1 MKTNYAS
8 NINKGYTYSFLS
20 WFGITSLWVMYLQTK
35 GLTLVEI
42 GLCESIFHIASFLFE
57 VPSGVLA
64 DRLTYKFDL
73 VIGRLAAI
81 LSAVIILFGQTFWLF
96 ALGFVINALSYNM
109 QSGTLEALL
118 YDSLVKDDLTK
129 KYPKVISHIDVIIEF
144 ADTLGVVLAGFL
156 VHWHFELTYVI
167 GIVVGVMGLI
177 TVLFFKEPV
186 IKKRAVEKPTSVKS
200 IVVNSYKTMKGN
212 HQLRNLMLFDALYAT
227 VCTSYFFY
235 FQTLMETNHFSGWLI
250 SALMVMSALLNII
263 GIQLTPMIQKKF
275 SKRELIL
282 ALSVSLVCLLMLTWL
297 SWLPILVVMFLIS
310 QLLPS
315 LITPIFS
322 SYYNEMISSEERATL
337 LSVANVLFS
346 AVMIIAF
353 PLLGWLIQMNGF
365 SFGFGLVGCALAVV
379 LIVMRRSFVSPK

>member
-1 MKTNYAS
+1 MKIKYSS
-8 NINKGYTYSFLS
+8 NISKGYTYSFLS

-35 GLTLVEI
+35 GLSLVEI

-73 VIGRLAAI
+73 ILGRLAAI
-81 LSAVIILFGQTFWLF
+81 LSAVIILFGQTFWMF

-118 YDSLVKDDLTK
+118 YDSLIKDKSTK
-129 KYPKVISHIDVIIEF
+129 QYPKVISRINVIIEF
-144 ADTLGVVLAGFL
+144 ANTLGVVIAGFL

-167 GIVVGVMGLI
+167 GIVVGLMGLI
-177 TVLFFKEPV
+177 TVLLFKEPV
-186 IKKRAVEKPTSVKS
+186 IKKRSTEKPMSVKS
-200 IVVNSYKTMKGN
+200 IVVNSYQIMKHN

-235 FQTLMETNHFSGWLI
+235 FQTLMENEHFSGWMISVLMVV
-250 SALMVMSALLNII
+250 SALINIV
-263 GIQLTPMIQKKF
+263 GIQLTPFIQKTF
-275 SKRELIL
+275 SKRELIITLSLSL
-282 ALSVSLVCLLMLTWL
+282 ACLLMLTWL
-297 SWLPILVVMFLIS
+297 AWLPLLIVMFLIS

-315 LITPIFS
+315 LIDPIFS
-322 SYYNEMISSEERATL
+322 SYYNEMINSEERATL
-337 LSVANVLFS
+337 LSVASVLFS
-346 AVMIIAF
+346 AVMVIAF
-353 PLLGWLIQMNGF
+353 PLFGWLIQINGF
-365 SFGFGLVGCALAVV
+365 SFAFGLVGCVLVVV

>member
-20 WFGITSLWVMYLQTK
+20 WFGITSLWVMYLQTR

-81 LSAVIILFGQTFWLF
+81 LSAAIILFGQTFWMF
-96 ALGFVINALSYNM
+96 ALGFIISALSYNM
-109 QSGTLEALL
+109 QSGTMEALL
-118 YDSLVKDDLTK
+118 YDSLVKDKATK
-129 KYPKVISHIDVIIEF
+129 RYPKVISHIDVIIEF
-144 ADTLGVVLAGFL
+144 ADTLGVVIAGFL

-167 GIVVGVMGLI
+167 GIVVGMMGLI

-186 IKKRAVEKPTSVKS
+186 IKKRTVEKPTSVKS

-227 VCTSYFFY
+227 VCTSYFYY
-235 FQTLMETNHFSGWLI
+235 FQTLMENDHFSGWMI
-250 SALMVMSALLNII
+250 SALMVVSALLNIV
-263 GIQLTPMIQKKF
+263 GIQLTPTIQKKF
-275 SKRELIL
+275 SKRELII
-282 ALSVSLVCLLMLTWL
+282 ALSVSLACMLMLTWL
-297 SWLPILVVMFLIS
+297 AWLPLLIAMFLIS

-315 LITPIFS
+315 FIDPIFS

-337 LSVANVLFS
+337 LSVASVLFS
-346 AVMIIAF
+346 AAMIFMF
-353 PLLGWLIQMNGF
+353 PLLGWLIQINGF
-365 SFGFGLVGCALAVV
+365 SFGFGLVGCVLAVV
-379 LIVMRRSFVSPK
+379 LIAMRRSFASPK

>member
-1 MKTNYAS
+1 MKIKYSS
-8 NINKGYTYSFLS
+8 NISKGYTYSFLS

-35 GLTLVEI
+35 GLSLVEI

-73 VIGRLAAI
+73 ILGRLAAI
-81 LSAVIILFGQTFWLF
+81 LSAVIILFGQTFWMF

-118 YDSLVKDDLTK
+118 YDSLIKDKSTK
-129 KYPKVISHIDVIIEF
+129 QYPKVISRINVIIEF
-144 ADTLGVVLAGFL
+144 ANTLGVVIAGFL

-167 GIVVGVMGLI
+167 GIVVGLMGLI
-177 TVLFFKEPV
+177 TVLLFKEPV
-186 IKKRAVEKPTSVKS
+186 IKKRPTEKQTSVKS
-200 IVVNSYKTMKGN
+200 IVVNSYRIMKHN

-235 FQTLMETNHFSGWLI
+235 FQTLMENEHFSGWMISVLMVV
-250 SALMVMSALLNII
+250 SALINIV
-263 GIQLTPMIQKKF
+263 GIQLTPFIQKTF
-275 SKRELIL
+275 SKRELIITLSLSL
-282 ALSVSLVCLLMLTWL
+282 ACLLMLTWL
-297 SWLPILVVMFLIS
+297 AWLPLLIVMFLIS

-315 LITPIFS
+315 LIDPIFS
-322 SYYNEMISSEERATL
+322 SYYNEMINSEERATL
-337 LSVANVLFS
+337 LSVAGVLFS
-346 AVMIIAF
+346 AVMVIAF
-353 PLLGWLIQMNGF
+353 PLFGWLIQINGF
-365 SFGFGLVGCALAVV
+365 SFAFGLVGCVLVVV

>member
-1 MKTNYAS
+1 MKIKYSS
-8 NINKGYTYSFLS
+8 NISKGYTYSFLS

-35 GLTLVEI
+35 GLSLVEI

-73 VIGRLAAI
+73 ILGRLAAI
-81 LSAVIILFGQTFWLF
+81 LSAVIILFGQTFWMF

-118 YDSLVKDDLTK
+118 YDSLIKDKSTK
-129 KYPKVISHIDVIIEF
+129 QYPKVISRINVIIEF
-144 ADTLGVVLAGFL
+144 ANTLGVVIAGFL

-167 GIVVGVMGLI
+167 GIVVGLMGLI
-177 TVLFFKEPV
+177 TVLLFKEPV
-186 IKKRAVEKPTSVKS
+186 IKKRPTEKQTSVKS
-200 IVVNSYKTMKGN
+200 IVVNSYRIMKHN

-235 FQTLMETNHFSGWLI
+235 FQTLMENEHFSGWMISVLMVV
-250 SALMVMSALLNII
+250 SALINIV
-263 GIQLTPMIQKKF
+263 GIQLTPFIQKTF
-275 SKRELIL
+275 SKRELIITLSLSL
-282 ALSVSLVCLLMLTWL
+282 ACLLMLTWL
-297 SWLPILVVMFLIS
+297 AWLPLLIVMFLIS

-315 LITPIFS
+315 LIDPIFS
-322 SYYNEMISSEERATL
+322 SYYNEMINSEERATL
-337 LSVANVLFS
+337 LSVASVLFS
-346 AVMIIAF
+346 AVMVIAF
-353 PLLGWLIQMNGF
+353 PLFGWLIQINGF
-365 SFGFGLVGCALAVV
+365 SFAFGLVGCVLVVV

>member
-1 MKTNYAS
+1 MKRKYAS
-8 NINKGYTYSFLS
+8 NISKGYTYSFLS

-81 LSAVIILFGQTFWLF
+81 LSAAIILFGQTFWMF
-96 ALGFVINALSYNM
+96 ALGFIISALSYNM
-109 QSGTLEALL
+109 QSGTMEALL
-118 YDSLVKDDLTK
+118 YDSLVKDKATTR
-129 KYPKVISHIDVIIEF
+129 YPKVISHIDVIIEF
-144 ADTLGVVLAGFL
+144 ADTLGVVIAGFL

-186 IKKRAVEKPTSVKS
+186 IKKRAVEKPVSVKS

-235 FQTLMETNHFSGWLI
+235 FQTLMENDHFSGWLI
-250 SALMVMSALLNII
+250 SALMVVSALINIV
-263 GIQLTPMIQKKF
+263 GIQLTPTIQKRF
-275 SKRELIL
+275 SKRELII
-282 ALSVSLVCLLMLTWL
+282 ALSVSLACLLMLTWL
-297 SWLPILVVMFLIS
+297 AWLPLLIAMFLIS

-315 LITPIFS
+315 FIDPIFS

-337 LSVANVLFS
+337 LSVASVLFS
-346 AVMIIAF
+346 AAMIVMF

-365 SFGFGLVGCALAVV
+365 SFGFGLVGCVLAVV
-379 LIVMRRSFVSPK
+379 LIAMRRSFVSPK

>member
-144 ADTLGVVLAGFL
+144 ADTLGVVLAGL
-156 VHWHFELTYVI
+156 LIHWYFELTYVI

-200 IVVNSYKTMKGN
+200 IVVNSYRTMKGN

-250 SALMVMSALLNII
+250 SVLMVMSALLNII

-297 SWLPILVVMFLIS
+297 SWLPILIVMFLIS

>member
-1 MKTNYAS
+1 MKMNYAS

-20 WFGITSLWVMYLQTK
+20 WLGITSLWVMYLQTK

-81 LSAVIILFGQTFWLF
+81 LSAVVLLFGQTFWLF

-118 YDSLVKDDLTK
+118 YDSLAKDGLTNR
-129 KYPKVISHIDVIIEF
+129 YPKVIGHIDVIIEF
-144 ADTLGVVLAGFL
+144 TDTLGVVIAGFL

-167 GIVVGVMGLI
+167 GIVVSVMGLI

-227 VCTSYFFY
+227 VCTSYYFY

-297 SWLPILVVMFLIS
+297 AWLPILIVMFLIS

-322 SYYNEMISSEERATL
+322 SYYNEMINSEERATL
-337 LSVANVLFS
+337 LSVASVLFS
-346 AVMIIAF
+346 AVMVIAF
-353 PLLGWLIQMNGF
+353 PLLGWLIQLNGF
-365 SFGFGLVGCALAVV
+365 SFGFGLVGCVLALV
-379 LIVMRRSFVSPK
+379 LIVMRRNFVSPK

>member
-1 MKTNYAS
+1 MKIKYSS
-8 NINKGYTYSFLS
+8 NISKGYTYSFLS

-35 GLTLVEI
+35 GLSLVEI

-73 VIGRLAAI
+73 ILGRLAAI
-81 LSAVIILFGQTFWLF
+81 LSAVIILFGQTFWMF

-118 YDSLVKDDLTK
+118 YDSLIKDKSTK
-129 KYPKVISHIDVIIEF
+129 QYPKVISRINVIIEF
-144 ADTLGVVLAGFL
+144 ANTLGVVIAGFL

-167 GIVVGVMGLI
+167 GIVVGLMGLI
-177 TVLFFKEPV
+177 TVLLFKEPV
-186 IKKRAVEKPTSVKS
+186 IKKRPTEKQTSVKS
-200 IVVNSYKTMKGN
+200 IVVNSYRIMKHN

-235 FQTLMETNHFSGWLI
+235 FQTLMENEHFSGWMISVLMVV
-250 SALMVMSALLNII
+250 SALINIV
-263 GIQLTPMIQKKF
+263 GIQLTPFIQKTF
-275 SKRELIL
+275 SKRELIITLSLSL
-282 ALSVSLVCLLMLTWL
+282 ACLLMLTWL
-297 SWLPILVVMFLIS
+297 AWLPLLIVMFLIS

-315 LITPIFS
+315 LIDPIFS
-322 SYYNEMISSEERATL
+322 SYYNEMINSEERATL
-337 LSVANVLFS
+337 LSVASVLFS
-346 AVMIIAF
+346 AVMVIAF
-353 PLLGWLIQMNGF
+353 PLFGWLIQINVF
-365 SFGFGLVGCALAVV
+365 SFAFGLVGCVLVVV